1 MISKFANEV
10 TDEFKR
16 IRGSKQIADIVN
28 PLRIILCGL
37 TTNFKFILQGAI
49 RNDNTLFVK
58 LGIYDFLALHNS
70 IKRGQALLSIN
81 NDFFG

>member
-1 MISKFANEV
+1 MISEFANEV

-58 LGIYDFLALHNS
+58 LGIYDCPS
-70 IKRGQALLSIN
+70 IMTSLGEA
-81 NDFFG
+81 